1 MSRVIVITG
10 ASGGIGAALAVQ
22 LGQRGDRLVL
32 AARREKELNE
42 VAARATERAEEPAMP
57 GDLRARGEAIV
68 VSCDVTRR
76 ADVERVRDR
85 ALGAF
90 GTVDVWVNNA
100 GRGIT
105 RNVLDLT
112 DDDLDAMIAVNVKSA
127 LYGMQ
132 AIAGHFM
139 ERGAGHIVNISS
151 FLSRV
156 PFVSSRSAY
165 NAAKAALNAL
175 TSNLRTDL
183 ARTHPGIHVSLVMPG
198 VVATGF
204 QRNALGGMPTTRFSP
219 SVPPQTAD
227 EAAAAIVRLIDNPAA
242 EIYTNPA
249 QARTVSKYFEDVGA
263 FEANWRRTP

>member
-1 MSRVIVITG
+1 MKIIVVTG

-22 LGQRGDRLVL
+22 LGRQGHRLVL
-32 AARREKELNE
+32 AARRQKELGE
-42 VAARATERAEEPAMP
+42 VARQVSDAADGPAML
-57 GDLRARGEAIV
+57 GDPRARSGAIAV
-68 VSCDVTRR
+68 VADVTRR

-85 ALGAF
+85 ALEAF
-90 GTVDVWVNNA
+90 DHVDVWVNNA
-100 GRGIT
+100 GRGVT
-105 RNVLDLT
+105 RSVLDLS
-112 DDDLDAMIAVNVKSA
+112 DDDFDAMMAVNVKSA

-132 AIAGHFM
+132 AIAPHFM
-139 ERGAGHIVNISS
+139 QRGAGHIVNVSS

-198 VVATGF
+198 VVTSDF
-204 QRNALGGMPTTRFSP
+204 QRNALGGTPPMRLGA
-219 SVPPQTAD
+219 SVPVQTPD
-227 EAAAAIVRLIDNPAA
+227 EAAAAIVRLIDTPVP

-249 QARTVSKYFEDVGA
+249 QASTVLKYCENVGA
-263 FEANWRRTP
+263 FEAHWRTP